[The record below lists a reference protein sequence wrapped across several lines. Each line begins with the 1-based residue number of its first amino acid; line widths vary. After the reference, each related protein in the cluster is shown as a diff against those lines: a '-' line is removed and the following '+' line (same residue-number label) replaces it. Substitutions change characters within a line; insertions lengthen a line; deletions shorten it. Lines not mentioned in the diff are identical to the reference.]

1 MRLVQRPANRHR
13 LFVAALVALLALG
26 GIVNGGAGRAARA
39 QDGFDLPPLDDY
51 TGLTAR
57 TANSSDGVNLR
68 EEPSVDAELLLSVP
82 VGNVVDLRVD
92 ELNTVYTDDGI
103 RWWPVSIWEVDGW
116 IAGMYLE
123 DTDAATDG
131 GGDADAAADDEV
143 AAEGETGDESTE
155 DTEDGQL
162 SAAGAFAAG
171 DFVAVATDDGGKL
184 AMRAGPGTRESR
196 IAWLGNGDV
205 IQVVDGPIYN
215 ETSAWYLI
223 TDGSIN
229 AYVFGG
235 FLAVPTDDGPSVDAP
250 SEQAARFKAGNAV
263 APVDGIDYVN
273 IRARVSANSGHL
285 GALAEGQVVEVV
297 DGPYYDPDGQDWYLV
312 DLGDGTEGYIW
323 GGGLDR
329 VSRELLGQAP
339 PVAPVAEVEEA
350 APAPA
355 PTGPTGTLVYP
366 LADYVFTQAFG
377 CSPYAF
383 EPYDANLGCPYHNG
397 IDLAA
402 PLGTP
407 LTSADGGTVKFAGWC
422 DCGLGYYV
430 EVEHGNG
437 IATIYG
443 HMNAL
448 YVSTGQT
455 VAQGEVLGEVGSTGF
470 STGPHIHFMVKV
482 GGVPVYPLGYLS

>member
-1 MRLVQRPANRHR
+1 MRLVQRPADRYR
-13 LFVAALVALLALG
+13 PYVVALVVMLTLAGIG
-26 GIVNGGAGRAARA
+26 GQAGRGARA
-39 QDGFDLPPLDDY
+39 QEGFDLPPLDDY
-51 TGLTAR
+51 TGLTAL

-68 EEPSVDAELLLSVP
+68 AEPSVDGELLLSVP

-92 ELNTVYTDDGI
+92 ELNTVYTDDGL
-103 RWWPVSIWEVDGW
+103 RWWPVSIWEIDGW

-123 DTDAATDG
+123 DTDGAPDDVDG
-131 GGDADAAADDEV
+131 AEDASGDAEDAEGSDEV
-143 AAEGETGDESTE
+143 DDATTGEQVAEA
-155 DTEDGQL
+155 
-162 SAAGAFAAG
+162 AAGAFAAG
-171 DFVAVATDDGGKL
+171 DFVAVATDDGGNL
-184 AMRAGPGTRESR
+184 AMRAGPGTGESR
-196 IAWLGNGDV
+196 IAWLGDGDV

-215 ETSAWYLI
+215 EDSAWYLI

-229 AYVFGG
+229 AYVFGNY
-235 FLAVPTDDGPSVDAP
+235 LAGSASDGS
-250 SEQAARFKAGNAV
+250 SG
-263 APVDGIDYVN
+263 DGIDYVN

-285 GALAEGQVVEVV
+285 GALEEGQALEVV
-297 DGPYYDPDGQDWYLV
+297 DGPFYDADGADWYLV

-323 GGGLDR
+323 GDGLDR
-329 VSRELLGQAP
+329 VSREQLGNA
-339 PVAPVAEVEEA
+339 VAVAVADVEAAAETEEVES
-350 APAPA
+350 
-355 PTGPTGTLVYP
+355 GPTGTLVYP

-402 PLGTP
+402 PLGTL
-407 LTSADGGTVKFAGWC
+407 LTSADGGTVKFSGWC

-482 GGVPVYPLGYLS
+482 GGAPVDPLGYLS

>member
-1 MRLVQRPANRHR
+1 MRLVQRPADRQR
-13 LFVAALVALLALG
+13 LFAIALVAMLALG
-26 GIVNGGAGRAARA
+26 GILNGGAVRAVRA
-39 QDGFDLPPLDDY
+39 QEGFDLPPLDDY
-51 TGLTAR
+51 TGLTAL

-68 EEPSVDAELLLSVP
+68 AEPSVDADLLLSVP

-103 RWWPVSIWEVDGW
+103 RWWPVRIWDIDGW

-123 DTDAATDG
+123 DTDAASDDAADEETGEAEDTSDA
-131 GGDADAAADDEV
+131 GDASEGEQIDAA
-143 AAEGETGDESTE
+143 
-155 DTEDGQL
+155 
-162 SAAGAFAAG
+162 AAGAFAAG
-171 DFVAVATDDGGKL
+171 DFVAVATDDGGNL
-184 AMRAGPGTRESR
+184 AMRAGPGTGESR
-196 IAWLGNGDV
+196 IAWLGDGDV

-215 ETSAWYLI
+215 ANSAWYLI

-229 AYVFGG
+229 AYVFGNY
-235 FLAVPTDDGPSVDAP
+235 LAASTDGPSVEAP

-263 APVDGIDYVN
+263 APVDGIEYVN
-273 IRARVSANSGHL
+273 IRSRVSANSGHL
-285 GALAEGQVVEVV
+285 GALVEGQAVEVV
-297 DGPYYDPDGQDWYLV
+297 DGPFYDADGDDWYLV

-323 GGGLDR
+323 GDGLDR
-329 VSRELLGQAP
+329 VSRELIGAAVP
-339 PVAPVAEVEEA
+339 A
-350 APAPA
+350 APLEPA
-355 PTGPTGTLVYP
+355 VSGPTGTLIYP
-366 LADYVFTQAFG
+366 LTDWVFTQAFG

-407 LTSADGGTVKFAGWC
+407 LTAADGGTVKFAGWC

-448 YVSTGQT
+448 YVSTGQE
-455 VAQGEVLGEVGSTGF
+455 VSQGEVLGEVGSTGF

-482 GGVPVYPLGYLS
+482 GGIPVDPLGYLS

>member
-1 MRLVQRPANRHR
+1 MRLVSRPADRHR
-13 LFVAALVALLALG
+13 LFAIALVAMLALG
-26 GIVNGGAGRAARA
+26 GIVNGGAGRPARA

-57 TANSSDGVNLR
+57 TANSSDGVNLL
-68 EEPSVDAELLLSVP
+68 EEPSLDAELLLSVP

-92 ELNTVYTDDGI
+92 VLNTVYTDDGI

-131 GGDADAAADDEV
+131 GGEAEGAAEDES
-143 AAEGETGDESTE
+143 AAEGETGDEGT
-155 DTEDGQL
+155 DDAGDRQL
-162 SAAGAFAAG
+162 SEAGAFAAG
-171 DFVAVATDDGGKL
+171 DFVAVATDDGGNL
-184 AMRAGPGTRESR
+184 AMRAGPGTSESR

-215 ETSAWYLI
+215 DSSAWYLI

-229 AYVFGG
+229 AYVFGSY
-235 FLAVPTDDGPSVDAP
+235 LAVAADDGPSVEAP
-250 SEQAARFKAGNAV
+250 SQQAARFRVGNAV

-285 GALAEGQVVEVV
+285 GALVEGQAVEVV
-297 DGPYYDPDGQDWYLV
+297 DGPFYDPDGEDWYLV
-312 DLGDGTEGYIW
+312 DLGDGSEGYIW

-329 VSRELLGQAP
+329 VSRELLGQA
-339 PVAPVAEVEEA
+339 VPVAEVEEA
-350 APAPA
+350 APA
-355 PTGPTGTLVYP
+355 GPTGTLVYP
-366 LADYVFTQAFG
+366 LTDYVFTQAFG
-377 CSPYAF
+377 CSPFAF
-383 EPYDANLGCPYHNG
+383 EPYNANLGCPYHNG
-397 IDLAA
+397 IDIAA

-407 LTSADGGTVKFAGWC
+407 LMAADGGFVKFSGWC

-430 EVEHGNG
+430 EIDHGNG
-437 IATIYG
+437 ITTIYG

-448 YVSTGQT
+448 YVSTGQE
-455 VAQGEVLGEVGSTGF
+455 VRQGEVIGEIGSTGF
-470 STGPHIHFMVKV
+470 STGPHTHFMVNV
-482 GGVPVYPLGYLS
+482 DGVPVDPLGYLS

>member
-1 MRLVQRPANRHR
+1 MRLVQRPADRYR
-13 LFVAALVALLALG
+13 LYTVALVVMLTLAGVG
-26 GIVNGGAGRAARA
+26 GQAGRGARA
-39 QDGFDLPPLDDY
+39 QEGFDLPPLDDY
-51 TGLTAR
+51 TGLTAL

-68 EEPSVDAELLLSVP
+68 DEPSVDGELLLSVP

-103 RWWPVSIWEVDGW
+103 RWWPVRIWEIDGW

-123 DTDAATDG
+123 DTDGGADG
-131 GGDADAAADDEV
+131 EDVSDADQDADDAGDAT
-143 AAEGETGDESTE
+143 TGDRVA
-155 DTEDGQL
+155 DA
-162 SAAGAFAAG
+162 AAGAFAAG
-171 DFVAVATDDGGKL
+171 DFVAVATDDGGNL
-184 AMRAGPGTRESR
+184 AMRAGPGTSESR
-196 IAWLGNGDV
+196 IAWLGDGDV

-215 ETSAWYLI
+215 QNSAWYLI

-229 AYVFGG
+229 AYVFGDY
-235 FLAVPTDDGPSVDAP
+235 LAGSSGDGSSDEGPSDGPSVDAP
-250 SEQAARFKAGNAV
+250 SEQAARFNAGNAV

-285 GALAEGQVVEVV
+285 GALEEGAAVEVV
-297 DGPYYDPDGQDWYLV
+297 DGPFYDADGDDWYLV

-323 GGGLDR
+323 GDGLDR
-329 VSRELLGQAP
+329 VSREQLGNA
-339 PVAPVAEVEEA
+339 VAVADVEAVGEPEEVES
-350 APAPA
+350 
-355 PTGPTGTLVYP
+355 GPTGTLVYP

-377 CSPYAF
+377 CSPFAF

-407 LTSADGGTVKFAGWC
+407 LTAADGGTVKFAGWC

-482 GGVPVYPLGYLS
+482 GGVPVDPLGYLS